1 MKPIFTKQSD
11 VPPSQAPRGERTQSN
26 YQRPCGTAHPLW
38 QMMRAAADSGMAV
51 ALNLALIS
59 AFSIVFAKRKFGQY
73 ERERRDSLSWSQ
85 HNPITSRDE
94 QNKTFGRLL
103 QALRTVNATPAESFT
118 QQGSYSKHHLLLPPD
133 GQKIEVASL
142 LR

>member
-1 MKPIFTKQSD
+1 
-11 VPPSQAPRGERTQSN
+11 
-26 YQRPCGTAHPLW
+26 
-38 QMMRAAADSGMAV
+38 MRAAADSGMAV

-85 HNPITSRDE
+85 

-103 QALRTVNATPAESFT
+103 QALRTVNVTPAESFT
-118 QQGSYSKHHLLLPPD
+118 QQGSYSKHHLLSPD